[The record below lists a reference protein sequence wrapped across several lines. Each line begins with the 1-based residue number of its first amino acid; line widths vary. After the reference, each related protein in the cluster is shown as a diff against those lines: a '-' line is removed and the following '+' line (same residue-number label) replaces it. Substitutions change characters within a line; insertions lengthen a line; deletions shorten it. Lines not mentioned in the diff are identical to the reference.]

1 MFLFILIIFY
11 LILYQQ
17 NTATTTAATAS
28 ATVDMTEENM
38 DVVIPV
44 VHVEKSIESLT
55 PLLPIA
61 APPAVAPAGA
71 PAAAVITVAV
81 SAEKTPSEVE
91 KNIITN
97 IVPKKGII
105 NPFSSLNATAASNTT
120 SIFGTLAT
128 APAVSTGTST
138 VFPVSTVPTGIF
150 GLKSNISPPGGIP
163 GIRTGTGIGIGS
175 EIGTVIPVFGA
186 QTGSASSFAQRRINL
201 SGMGV
206 NKNMIGSTQP
216 IEVVKD
222 TEIGKKRSL
231 DPSVE
236 EILDFVDCDGQGDIE
251 IERDIEVEEGGV
263 AADRTNI
270 KAAPVVNP
278 VNPFAPSVPLSF
290 NSTTTVSSGFGNLIG
305 ATPTFGFGNAGG
317 DAALKGPFSSFR
329 SSTPTSATGSSF
341 TAVKPFFLGT
351 STAPPVV
358 WPQSTGNVTVI
369 PAVKFGSAP
378 VPISSV
384 AVPAVAVVAATISSN
399 IETGSTATTSTSS
412 LPSSSIFV
420 PSVATSQLE
429 SEKSNTIISLSE
441 EPEQGQIQEHLP
453 AESDLVMDTIQ
464 AESEVP
470 HSATL
475 EAPVQPDVSVSTS
488 AVVRK
493 PKTKPAHL
501 LAANAKY
508 APVSDNTHV

>member
-1 MFLFILIIFY
+1 
-11 LILYQQ
+11 
-17 NTATTTAATAS
+17 
-28 ATVDMTEENM
+28 
-38 DVVIPV
+38 
-44 VHVEKSIESLT
+44 
-55 PLLPIA
+55 
-61 APPAVAPAGA
+61 
-71 PAAAVITVAV
+71 
-81 SAEKTPSEVE
+81 
-91 KNIITN
+91 
-97 IVPKKGII
+97 
-105 NPFSSLNATAASNTT
+105 
-120 SIFGTLAT
+120 
-128 APAVSTGTST
+128 
-138 VFPVSTVPTGIF
+138 
-150 GLKSNISPPGGIP
+150 
-163 GIRTGTGIGIGS
+163 
-175 EIGTVIPVFGA
+175 
-186 QTGSASSFAQRRINL
+186 
-201 SGMGV
+201 MGV
-206 NKNMIGSTQP
+206 NTNMIGSTQP

-399 IETGSTATTSTSS
+399 IETGSTATASTTSTSS

-453 AESDLVMDTIQ
+453 AESDLAMDTIQ